1 MASISTL
8 QCSSSILLYLEL
20 DKCKVL
26 FDSHIRNPA
35 IFIKVPLQISNSCV
49 DWVKVDDKQGFGRP
63 CTGWRSPQAAFSTS
77 TAILLCPLNSDS
89 PSFPAKI
96 NSIKSIDSIFSITFF
111 FHVDECK
118 PFMFNIK
125 KEVIDC
131 SKKSQYGPN
140 SRVNKKDY
148 KMNRDAISTR
158 KLSPRKSTD

>member
-1 MASISTL
+1 MSILPSISTL

-77 TAILLCPLNSDS
+77 TAILLH
-89 PSFPAKI
+89 K
-96 NSIKSIDSIFSITFF
+96 
-111 FHVDECK
+111 
-118 PFMFNIK
+118 
-125 KEVIDC
+125 
-131 SKKSQYGPN
+131 
-140 SRVNKKDY
+140 
-148 KMNRDAISTR
+148 
-158 KLSPRKSTD
+158 